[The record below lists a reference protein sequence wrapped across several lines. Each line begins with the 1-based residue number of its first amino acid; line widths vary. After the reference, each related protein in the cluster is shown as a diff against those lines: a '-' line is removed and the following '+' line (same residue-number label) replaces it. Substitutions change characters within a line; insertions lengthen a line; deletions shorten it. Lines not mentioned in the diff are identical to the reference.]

1 MTYKYKQGNSI
12 WLQLDA
18 EVATIDSTWDNWT
31 GSYAVV
37 DANGVIKLAGALEK
51 DTTVVGRFFVHI
63 NGIECAT
70 LTPADYALTTEIKN
84 TVVGYTQENADDKLI
99 ILPQKI
105 L

>member
-18 EVATIDSTWDNWT
+18 EIDTIDDTWANWS

-37 DANGVIKLAGALEK
+37 DANGAIKLAGAMEK
-51 DTTVVGRFFVHI
+51 DTTIAGRFFTRI
-63 NGIECAT
+63 NGLESVT
-70 LTPADYALTTEIKN
+70 LDPADYTLTTEIEN
-84 TVVGYTQENADDKLI
+84 VAIGYTQENADDKLV